1 MTDDRFHNCIQRR
14 FRFVGEAK
22 PLRNGRQVSLP
33 ADVSDSQASA
43 SSAGATF
50 HFRPPLGVQ
59 VQELDSGAN
68 SEQSDV
74 TVKVLA
80 MDSPVPEAALHS
92 AEAWLFEGPKSKDMN
107 SEETIRTMQMQGCTI
122 LQHGT
127 RMVIFTLTE
136 DRIVPILKTMLEAFY
151 LEREVGRLE
160 SELAKNWSDWDEDIP
175 LGIVFGERQ
184 LGTRARLVEHH
195 NAVRRFRSRLE
206 RLSPAIH
213 APHVYPPTYASQA
226 SERYRERAQLSH
238 RHEVLDGQL
247 QSFETLYESCAQRA
261 SDYANART
269 GHILEWVIIF
279 LLVIQVLFYSFE
291 ILTSTEESA
300 TTPPTNVSQSAE

>member
-1 MTDDRFHNCIQRR
+1 MTDDRFYNCIQRR
-14 FRFVGEAK
+14 YRFVDEAK
-22 PLRNGRQVSLP
+22 PLRDGRQVS
-33 ADVSDSQASA
+33 SQVDISASRA
-43 SSAGATF
+43 SESSAGSTF

-59 VQELDSGAN
+59 VQELNSGAP
-68 SEQSDV
+68 SEHLDA

-80 MDSPVPEAALHS
+80 MDSPVPEAVLHA
-92 AEAWLFEGPKSKDMN
+92 AEAWLIEGCKSEDTI

-136 DRIVPILKTMLEAFY
+136 DRIIPILKTMLEAFY
-151 LEREVGRLE
+151 LEREVGRVE
-160 SELAKNWSDWDEDIP
+160 SELAENWSSWDEDIP
-175 LGIVFGERQ
+175 LSFVFGERQ
-184 LGTRARLVEHH
+184 LGTRTRLVEHH

-226 SERYRERAQLSH
+226 SERYRERAHLAH

-269 GHILEWVIIF
+269 GHMLEWFIIF

-291 ILTSTEESA
+291 ILTSIDTSKTA
-300 TTPPTNVSQSAE
+300 PPTNINQSAE